1 MKSSISRVAV
11 IGTGVIGASWTALF
25 LAHGLEP
32 EITPELR
39 KKIVAGVL
47 EEAGTRS
54 LEELAAQRDE
64 DLLGL
69 LAVRARA

>member
-1 MKSSISRVAV
+1 MLGS
-11 IGTGVIGASWTALF
+11 
-25 LAHGLEP
+25 P

-54 LEELAAQRDE
+54 LEDLATQRDE

-69 LAVRARA
+69 LAVRARTGGEPHA